1 MTEIDTL
8 KADLA
13 EARYLLE
20 EFRFIA
26 HGPGC
31 VCAMC
36 ERRTAFLDRRKP
48 QRSLREL
55 AAGDTDCDAGK

>member
-31 VCAMC
+31 DCAMC
-36 ERRTAFLDRRKP
+36 TRRQAFLDRTKP
-48 QRSLREL
+48 QRSLHEL
-55 AAGDTDCDAGK
+55 AAD